1 MSEVYNPGVRQDEN
15 MLDSEND
22 NQDDYYQEDDEE
34 FGANQQ
40 QFAPMINQTAQF
52 FNDKQNRK

>member
-40 QFAPMINQTAQF
+40 QFAPMIN
-52 FNDKQNRK
+52 